1 MERGITRAVA
11 SVHRKCKSLIRQF
24 LIDELL
30 WWSKRENHPLLP
42 LLAKQQVSPE
52 IRAEIESLLSWDLQA
67 GAEIDCG
74 PYRAVRV
81 LGAGGMRTVPGM

>member
-1 MERGITRAVA
+1 MNPLVRSLFHELADLPDVEREKV
-11 SVHRKCKSLIRQF
+11 
-24 LIDELL
+24 
-30 WWSKRENHPLLP
+30 
-42 LLAKQQVSPE
+42 LAKQQVSPE